1 LGAALDS
8 GSTTTGSL
16 DVHGL
21 LAANDHMPL
30 IPLNAAHGGLGR
42 HNLPRH
48 LVLAARHLTGPAAA
62 AHARARRYDMPVLLA
77 IFTLPV
83 LYETRSDAKM
93 DRSGDSPLFYA
104 CDYLYECLQF
114 YFPAARA

>member
-1 LGAALDS
+1 
-8 GSTTTGSL
+8 
-16 DVHGL
+16 
-21 LAANDHMPL
+21 MPL

-83 LYETRSDAKM
+83 LYETDCLPVKLTA
-93 DRSGDSPLFYA
+93 SGVGVWS
-104 CDYLYECLQF
+104 QR
-114 YFPAARA
+114 AAGGRGGAGGRGRR